1 MQRICLL
8 SGGIRKKGRML
19 NLRIRP
25 FATVWRWVVP
35 IETDLFIERAAAS
48 SCQYFAAYL
57 DASSRALRARQVMS
71 SHGCCGS
78 RIFMVI
84 ISARM
89 ASISLTSI
97 TGMPSTLAFF
107 TEFNTRAWESTAVR
121 VSPLF
126 SMAAGRC
133 ALTSTLID
141 LGNCL
146 ETLASLT
153 PGMDLSCSVTSWV
166 ETRNNDFPACLS
178 AMAWMVCAL
187 THSLAPDTP
196 ISLVSRRNTDE
207 KSSSHASPVTTA
219 TLTTA
224 INTRNATTR
233 TFARLRSLARS
244 VKFTTFGRD
253 ATPREPV
260 V

>member
-1 MQRICLL
+1 MITRSPSL
-8 SGGIRKKGRML
+8 SVVVTESCVSAVTLVMD
-19 NLRIRP
+19 LRIDSGNAPRIASAS
-25 FATVWRWVVP
+25 FT
-35 IETDLFIERAAAS
+35 ER
-48 SCQYFAAYL
+48 F
-57 DASSRALRARQVMS
+57 LRL
-71 SHGCCGS
+71 
-78 RIFMVI
+78 
-84 ISARM
+84 

-153 PGMDLSCSVTSWV
+153 PGMDLSCSVTSWA

-178 AMAWMVCAL
+178 AMTWMVCAL

-207 KSSSHASPVTTA
+207 KSSSHVSPVTTA

-253 ATPREPV
+253 TTPREPV
-260 V
+260 VWCSVSAT